1 MPESVMNLRTA
12 TYMQK
17 RNVKTVL
24 QNSIAA
30 EAARQILTTSTEAL
44 TMPMTSGVN
53 CKGSV
58 LNVRL

>member
-1 MPESVMNLRTA
+1 MNLRTV
-12 TYMQK
+12 TYMRK

-24 QNSIAA
+24 QNFIAA

-44 TMPMTSGVN
+44 TTPMISGVN

-58 LNVRL
+58 LNVRS